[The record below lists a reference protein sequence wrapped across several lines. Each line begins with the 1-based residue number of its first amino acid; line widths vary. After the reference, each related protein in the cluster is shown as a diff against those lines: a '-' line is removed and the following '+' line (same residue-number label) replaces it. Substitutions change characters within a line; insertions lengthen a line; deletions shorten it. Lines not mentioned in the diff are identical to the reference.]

1 MMYNAYIA
9 FLFSVFVASI
19 AQVILKYAAI
29 RHYAYW
35 WQAYLNPRVIGA
47 YGLFFCS
54 TLMTIWAYRILPLST
69 GMILDATGY
78 FYVALF
84 GRIFFGE
91 RLTMRKILALM
102 LIAGGLCVY
111 GILG

>member
-1 MMYNAYIA
+1 MMRNAYIA
-9 FLFSVFVASI
+9 FLSSVFVASI

-29 RHYAYW
+29 RYYANW

-54 TLMTIWAYRILPLST
+54 TLMTIWAYRVLPLST

-84 GRIFFGE
+84 GHVFFKE
-91 RLTMRKILALM
+91 HLTWQKLLALIM
-102 LIAGGLCVY
+102 IVGGIVVY
-111 GILG
+111 AYFG